1 MNEKLSGEYLADY
14 NEVTKY
20 LKKHA
25 AKGEKL
31 DEVLGDLSELYSD
44 LEAEGA
50 PLSSAHEGT
59 AEEYAKELLE
69 NLPKKKVFFTSK
81 RLVLI
86 FIAVALAAG
95 ICFYNN
101 SPIKRMTEG
110 LKYVAEHTD
119 DFSFK
124 VINIERYII
133 EIWGGGV
140 SYGRDGNIE
149 IKEMNLFHEGEIF
162 IEGTVYPIYRD
173 ANRGSITVPCV
184 YRITFWDNPKNLIEK
199 ISDYEENEIRII
211 GDRDTGCGIYMSSP
225 ERFGNE
231 VLYRGK
237 PVYYKINPDGSLDFK
252 FTFKKTE
259 SPYNE
264 KSLYKLAEEGN
275 ELKLALDC
283 LTIEWEYIKALS
295 E

>member
-1 MNEKLSGEYLADY
+1 MNEKLSGEYLADF

-20 LKKHA
+20 LKKYA

-31 DEVLGDLSELYSD
+31 NEVLDDLSELYSD
-44 LEAEGA
+44 LEAESL
-50 PLSSAHEGT
+50 PLSSAHEGS
-59 AEEYAKELLE
+59 AEDYAKELLE
-69 NLPKKKVFFTSK
+69 NLPKKKRIFTAK

-86 FIAVALAAG
+86 FAAIAVVAG

-101 SPIKRMTEG
+101 SPLKRMKEG
-110 LKYVAEHTD
+110 LNYVAEHTD
-119 DFSFK
+119 DFSFD
-124 VINIERYII
+124 VIHIESYII
-133 EIWGGGV
+133 EIWDMGV
-140 SYGRDGNIE
+140 SYGREGNIE

-184 YRITFWDNPKNLIEK
+184 YKITFWDNPKKLIEK

-211 GDRDTGCGIYMSSP
+211 GNMDTGCGIYMSHP

-237 PVYYKINPDGSLDFK
+237 PAYYKINPDGSVDFK
-252 FTFKKTE
+252 FVFEKTE

-264 KSLYKLAEEGN
+264 KSISELAEEGS

-283 LTIEWEYIKALS
+283 LTIEWEYIKSLS

>member
-1 MNEKLSGEYLADY
+1 MDKNLSGKYLDDF

-20 LKKHA
+20 LKKYA

-31 DEVLGDLSELYSD
+31 NEVLDDLSELYSD
-44 LEAEGA
+44 LEAENA
-50 PLSSAHEGT
+50 PISSAHEGT
-59 AEEYAKELLE
+59 AEDYAKELLE
-69 NLPKKKVFFTSK
+69 NLPKKKTFFTTK
-81 RLVLI
+81 RFVLI
-86 FIAVALAAG
+86 FAAIAVVAG

-101 SPIKRMTEG
+101 SPLKRMKEG
-110 LKYVAEHTD
+110 LNYVAEHTD
-119 DFSFK
+119 DFSFE
-124 VINIERYII
+124 VINIESYII
-133 EIWGGGV
+133 EIWDMGV
-140 SYGRDGNIE
+140 SYGREGNIE

-184 YRITFWDNPKNLIEK
+184 YKITFWDNPKNLIEK
-199 ISDYEENEIRII
+199 ISDYEEKEIRII
-211 GDRDTGCGIYMSSP
+211 GDRDTGCGIYMSSS

-252 FTFKKTE
+252 FAFEKTE

-264 KSLYKLAEEGN
+264 KSIYKLAEEGS

-283 LTIEWEYIKALS
+283 LTIEWEYIKSLS